1 MLEIILKV
9 LLVALLL
16 YVLFNLFRGLFSL
29 ISDDPERPPM
39 SYFIGRRVIFS
50 ALAILIIVIALAS
63 GVLAPNPR
71 PY

>member
-1 MLEIILKV
+1 VLEIILKV